1 MVLISNKIDDYDLGV
16 VSTLG
21 GLWEPGSGE
30 IQVFPPFW
38 EIKEDDLGKN
48 AFQLRSEE
56 GVGNNILQCGMW
68 GKENIAGRRHSLSK
82 GWKVRKHAVFGNVK
96 FSKVHTMSI
105 LHILLV
111 NTLNGNVCFDTGLC

>member
-1 MVLISNKIDDYDLGV
+1 MISNKIDDYDLGI

-30 IQVFPPFW
+30 IQVFHSFW
-38 EIKEDDLGKN
+38 KE
-48 AFQLRSEE
+48 
-56 GVGNNILQCGMW
+56 
-68 GKENIAGRRHSLSK
+68 
-82 GWKVRKHAVFGNVK
+82 RKHAVLGNVK
-96 FSKVHTMSI
+96 FSKVHMISI

>member
-1 MVLISNKIDDYDLGV
+1 MVWISNKIDDYDLGI

-38 EIKEDDLGKN
+38 GIKEDYLEKN

-56 GVGNNILQCGMW
+56 SIGNNILQCGSGGEGEHCRQKTQPEKRLEGEKTCCIW
-68 GKENIAGRRHSLSK
+68 ECQ
-82 GWKVRKHAVFGNVK
+82 VQ
-96 FSKVHTMSI
+96 
-105 LHILLV
+105 
-111 NTLNGNVCFDTGLC
+111 